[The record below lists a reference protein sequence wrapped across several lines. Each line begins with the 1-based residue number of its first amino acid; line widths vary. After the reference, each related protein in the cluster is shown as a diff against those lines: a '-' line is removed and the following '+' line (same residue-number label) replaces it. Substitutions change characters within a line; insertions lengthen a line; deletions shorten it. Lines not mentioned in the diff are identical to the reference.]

1 MRKLFS
7 IALLGLLTASVVT
20 SCSKDEPKKNVN
32 SGTNNVNS
40 GTNTEEPAKRDW
52 LDGKTFEYIKDLDKP
67 AEERMAHDI
76 KLEFVNGK
84 VKYTLKWQEGTEASG
99 DYVVIRQASTGD
111 YTYEKP
117 TLAIKNLKGMSKRE
131 EYKNGKLVSSE
142 EKPEEAAAD
151 EEHKL
156 QVDEEKGSIIVPEDN
171 VWDIKSIPL
180 KK

>member
-7 IALLGLLTASVVT
+7 VALLGLLTASVVI

-32 SGTNNVNS
+32 NS
-40 GTNTEEPAKRDW
+40 TNTEEPAKRDW
-52 LDGKTFEYIKDLDKP
+52 LDGKIFEHINDLDKP
-67 AEERMAHDI
+67 AEERMANDV

-84 VKYTLKWQEGTEASG
+84 VKFTLKWQEGIEASG

-117 TLAIKNLKGMSKRE
+117 TLAIKNLKGRSKRE
-131 EYKNGKLVSSE
+131 EYKNGKFVSSE

-151 EEHKL
+151 EEHKF
-156 QVDEEKGSIIVPEDN
+156 QVDEEKGLIVMPEDN
-171 VWDIKSIPL
+171 IWDIKVIPL